1 MDTGFEYMDEL
12 IAKALA
18 NEAGAEELA
27 MLRNWRAE
35 SADHENY
42 YLESEKI
49 FTAISDLKI
58 EHSVNTD
65 AAWDKLTT
73 KFNSGEAR
81 IIPFYKRRVVLR
93 AAASIILLMM
103 LTIISRWF
111 MEEEAVKPL
120 VLKALKKTEQTT
132 LPDGSKVFMNRNSE
146 LSYAMNAK
154 GERKVTL
161 KGEAFFEVVHDEEKP
176 FIITVNE
183 VMIKDIGTAF
193 NVKAFPENNTI
204 EVVVESG
211 EVQFYSPSNAGL
223 SLVKGEKAIYD
234 KSSGH
239 FTKMLPVPTENTN
252 SYRSKQFEFKETLLK
267 EVVEQLNSV
276 YPVTIKLQD
285 KELENLRLSVLFNNE
300 EPEDIVEIIAD
311 TFGLEIEKKD
321 GLIILKQKKQT
332 Q

>member
-1 MDTGFEYMDEL
+1 MDTSFEYMDEL
-12 IAKALA
+12 IAKVLA
-18 NEAGAEELA
+18 EEAGAEEVV
-27 MLRNWRAE
+27 MLNTWRKE
-35 SADHENY
+35 STDHEDY
-42 YLESEKI
+42 FIESQKI
-49 FTAISDLKI
+49 FSAIHDLKT
-58 EHSVNTD
+58 EQTVNTD
-65 AAWDKLTT
+65 AAWNKLTT
-73 KFNSGEAR
+73 RFDAGEAK
-81 IIPFYKRRVVLR
+81 IIPFYKRKVVLR
-93 AAASIILLMM
+93 AAAGVALLML
-103 LTIISRWF
+103 LTVVSRWF

-154 GERKVTL
+154 GERKVIL
-161 KGEAFFEVVHDEEKP
+161 KGEAFFEVVHDEQKP
-176 FIITVNE
+176 FIITVND

-211 EVQFYSPSNAGL
+211 EVQFYSSSDVGIN
-223 SLVKGEKAIYD
+223 LVKGEKAVYD

-285 KELENLRLSVLFNNE
+285 KSLEDLRLSVIFNNE
-300 EPEDIVEIIAD
+300 EPEAIVDIIAD

-332 Q
+332 L